1 MSSLHLDITKDVKQ
15 ALDGGF
21 PVVALESTIISH
33 GMPYPQN
40 LETARQVE
48 QIVRDNGAT
57 PATIAI
63 LDGQLKAGLTSA
75 ELEFL
80 ARADD
85 VAKVSR
91 RDIPHI
97 VANKRNG
104 ATTVAS
110 TMIVA
115 ALAGIP
121 VFVTGGIGG
130 VHRGA
135 DKTFDISA
143 DLMELARTNVAV
155 VCAGVKSILDI
166 GATLE
171 VLETHGVPVYGYQT
185 SHFPAFYLRKSGFSV
200 DVEAGTTMEI
210 AEALRVKWDLNLKG
224 GAVIGNP
231 VPVEHEMD
239 EGIIQKAIAAALKE
253 ADDRNIKGKEITPFL
268 LARITELTGEE
279 SLKSNI
285 QLVFNNARVGAQ
297 LAADFAKR

>member
-1 MSSLHLDITKDVKQ
+1 MNQSVLDITPEVQQSLESGK
-15 ALDGGF
+15 

-33 GMPYPQN
+33 GMPYPKN

-63 LDGQLKAGLTSA
+63 LNGRLKAGLNKE

-80 ARADD
+80 AQADD

-91 RDIPHI
+91 RDIPYI
-97 VANKRNG
+97 IANKQNG

-115 ALAGIP
+115 DLAGIR

-135 DKTFDISA
+135 DKNFDISA
-143 DLMELARTNVAV
+143 DLMELAQTNVAV

-166 GATLE
+166 GSTLE
-171 VLETHGVPVYGYQT
+171 VLETHGVPVFGYQT
-185 SHFPAFYLRKSGFSV
+185 KDFPAFYTRKSGFYV
-200 DVEAGTTMEI
+200 DYEADTTKEI
-210 AEALRVKWDLNLKG
+210 AAALKVKWDLNLKG

-231 VPVEHEMD
+231 IPTEHEMD
-239 EGIIQKAIAAALKE
+239 EKVISNAINSALKQAE
-253 ADDRNIKGKEITPFL
+253 EKNIKGKEITPFL
-268 LARITELTGEE
+268 LAKITELTGEE

-285 QLVFNNARVGAQ
+285 ELVFNNARTGAR
-297 LAADFAKR
+297 LAKDFSEL